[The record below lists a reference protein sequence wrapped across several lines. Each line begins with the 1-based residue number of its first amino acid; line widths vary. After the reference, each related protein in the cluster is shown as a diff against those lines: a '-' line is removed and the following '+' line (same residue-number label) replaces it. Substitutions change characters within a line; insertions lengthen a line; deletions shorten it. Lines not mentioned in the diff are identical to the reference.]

1 MAVEHFGGD
10 EAEDAEHDG
19 FAKGLHEPGHGLDVI
34 LHGFGM
40 VGAGEVGEAG
50 VIVCAHLLGVG
61 GLKAEGAAEG
71 SQVHAVT
78 AQSANEAAQEV
89 LSLVR
94 LGLVKGILRGLIELV
109 RGHFAEVFGGALMHG
124 LFVELPVFRAHGDE
138 ALEVLG
144 GLLVVELTGFGE
156 VFDEFLKCCRH
167 KLSFGCYRAVV
178 PRALLFLRVVVAGT
192 RWLVGDRL

>member
-1 MAVEHFGGD
+1 VAVEHFGGD
-10 EAEDAEHDG
+10 ESEDAEHDG
-19 FAKGLHEPGHGLDVI
+19 FAQCLNEPGCGLDVI

-61 GLKAEGAAEG
+61 GLKAERAAEG

-94 LGLVKGILRGLIELV
+94 LGLVKGIC
-109 RGHFAEVFGGALMHG
+109 AA
-124 LFVELPVFRAHGDE
+124 
-138 ALEVLG
+138 
-144 GLLVVELTGFGE
+144 
-156 VFDEFLKCCRH
+156 
-167 KLSFGCYRAVV
+167 
-178 PRALLFLRVVVAGT
+178 
-192 RWLVGDRL
+192 